1 VGRLGDGSLKRQIAR
16 SVLPAGVRRRL
27 LDLPT
32 TVGYFKGPL
41 LASALRKRWVMLR
54 HPRVDIRFGRDTYLG
69 PGFSL
74 HAPFGGTFITGEG
87 VEFRRNF
94 RAELG
99 GPDARIEIGS
109 RSYLTYSVLIQ
120 CGASI
125 RIGERCG
132 LAHCTSVYDANHR
145 FRDVTREF
153 MDQGYDVR
161 PITIED
167 DAQIHGLCT
176 IVNSIGTRA
185 VIGANSVVTRP
196 IPAYTLA
203 VGAPARVVDYFGPP
217 GQDPRD
223 AGPGE
228 GADALGDQP
237 AERAG

>member
-1 VGRLGDGSLKRQIAR
+1 VALLGDSSGARQIAKR
-16 SVLPAGVRRRL
+16 VLPGGARRRL
-27 LDLPT
+27 GDLPT
-32 TVGYFKGPL
+32 TVGYFKAPL
-41 LASALRKRWVMLR
+41 LASALRKRWVVLR

-99 GPDARIEIGS
+99 GPESRIEIGS

-120 CGASI
+120 CGTSI

-132 LAHCTSVYDANHR
+132 LGHCTSVYDGSHR

-153 MDQGYDVR
+153 LDQGYNFR
-161 PITIED
+161 PLTIED

-176 IVNSIGTRA
+176 VVNNIGTRA
-185 VIGANSVVTRP
+185 VIGANSVVSRP
-196 IPAYTLA
+196 IPPYTLA
-203 VGAPARVVDYFGPP
+203 VGAPARVIDYFGPP

-223 AGPGE
+223 ARADDAEWASEGSPGT
-228 GADALGDQP
+228 
-237 AERAG
+237 